1 MCIGWNI
8 EEKIAE
14 EASGVDVI
22 NVRLDGEE
30 RNLFGSCLRMITRR
44 QSRDRLSVVLCTLY
58 TMSRL
63 V

>member
-1 MCIGWNI
+1 VCIGWNI